1 MPPRSDQQP
10 RRPRVKAC
18 RPGRSGRPL
27 GSLTTGGLV
36 LAVDEHAR
44 VNSWERIEATLKR
57 LTEESLTGPHSTIPA
72 SLYAE
77 HKRCPDCPEAVLN
90 LEQQKLERI
99 RGERTRPARSTR
111 EEVITA

>member
-1 MPPRSDQQP
+1 
-10 RRPRVKAC
+10 
-18 RPGRSGRPL
+18 
-27 GSLTTGGLV
+27 V

-44 VNSWERIEATLKR
+44 VHRWERIEATLKR
-57 LTEESLTGPHSTIPA
+57 LTEESLTGPPSTIPA

-77 HKRCPDCPEAVLN
+77 HKRCPDCAEAVLD

-111 EEVITA
+111 EEVIAA